1 MYPLLYKTA
10 NLFIPGGIA
19 RHRRLQELNRNQWM
33 SPEELRALQLTKIQR
48 LVEHAYANVPFY
60 QQRLKESGI
69 YPNDIRTLEDFCQIP
84 TLTKQD
90 IRTHRE
96 AMVAENLPRSAIQR
110 EATGGATGEP
120 LVFYVSDDFR
130 RWNWAA
136 AVRAESWYGHRPG
149 EKEAWIWGAD
159 RDLPHWKRSRRLKA
173 RLKRQRW
180 LNSFDMDGER
190 MEAFAQ
196 MLERF
201 QPALIVG
208 YTSSMYLFAK
218 YLENTNRTSIRP
230 RAVETSAE
238 KLYRFQRD
246 TIERVFDC
254 PVIDHYASRELGA
267 IAAQCQDGRMHVF
280 DDLRYLEVLT
290 DGRTAEPGQVGNVV
304 VTNLA
309 NDTMPFLRYETG
321 DLAIRAEETCPC
333 GRGLSLL
340 QEIVGRSA
348 DIFTT
353 PSGKLISGLYFVHRM
368 RGAPGVRRFQVH
380 QSSKDTIRIF
390 VEPSDQ
396 GVNETWLEHRRQ
408 EFDAHVGKDTR
419 VHLKIVDRIP
429 ATPAGKH
436 LFTLSEVPVD
446 LNRERIPSR

>member
-1 MYPLLYKTA
+1 MYPLLYRLA
-10 NLFIPGGIA
+10 NLFTPGGVS
-19 RHRRLQELNRNQWM
+19 RHRRLQELNHNQWM
-33 SPEELRALQLTKIQR
+33 SPEVIRELQLRKLQR
-48 LVEHAYANVPFY
+48 LVEYAYTNVPFY
-60 QQRLKESGI
+60 RQRFEEIGVR
-69 YPNDIRTLEDFCQIP
+69 PNDIRTLEDFGRLP

-96 AMVAENLPRSAIQR
+96 AMVAEKLPRSALHH

-120 LVFYVSDDFR
+120 LAFYVSDDFR

-136 AVRAESWYGHRPG
+136 TVRAESWYGHQPG

-159 RDLPHWKRSRRLKA
+159 RDLPDWKWWRRLKA

-180 LNSFDMDGER
+180 LNSFDMDEER
-190 MEAFAQ
+190 MQAFAQ
-196 MLERF
+196 ILEHF

-208 YTSSMYLFAK
+208 YTSALYLFTE
-218 YLENTNRTSIRP
+218 YLENTKIRCIRP

-238 KLYRFQRD
+238 KLHGFQRD
-246 TIERVFDC
+246 TIERVFEC

-267 IAAQCQDGRMHVF
+267 IAAQCLHGRMHVF
-280 DDLRYLEVLT
+280 DDLRYVEVLA
-290 DGRTAEPGQVGNVV
+290 DRQAAESGQVGQVV
-304 VTNLA
+304 ITNLA
-309 NDTMPFLRYETG
+309 NDVMPFLRYETG
-321 DLAIRAEETCPC
+321 DLAIRTEETCPC

-340 QEIVGRSA
+340 QEVVGRSA

-380 QSSKDTIRIF
+380 QSSKDTIWMF
-390 VEPSDQ
+390 VEPSDH
-396 GVNETWLEHRRQ
+396 GADETWLEHKRQ
-408 EFDAHVGKDTR
+408 EFDAHVGSDTC

-429 ATPAGKH
+429 TTPAGKH

-446 LNRERIPSR
+446 IVGERIPSR